1 MASKKIKNICAYL
14 KKRSGKRFIGF
25 RGSITIKGRK
35 LYAWRD
41 YGIKGF
47 PIWA

>member
-1 MASKKIKNICAYL
+1 MAIQAVYSYL
-14 KKRSGKRFIGF
+14 KRKGKTFIGF

-47 PIWA
+47 PIWV